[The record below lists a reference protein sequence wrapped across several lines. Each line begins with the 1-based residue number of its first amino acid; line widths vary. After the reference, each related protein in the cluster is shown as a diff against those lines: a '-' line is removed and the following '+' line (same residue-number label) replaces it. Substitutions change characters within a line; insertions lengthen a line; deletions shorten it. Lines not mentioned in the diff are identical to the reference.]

1 MVRITSAGCIY
12 EFPTLLFIDLYFCF
26 YYKIFDATFVF
37 DNRADINIFKNF
49 FHLLG
54 CEEQIEF
61 ILENLVDLISDFQN

>member
-12 EFPTLLFIDLYFCF
+12 EFPTLSFIDLYFCF

-49 FHLLG
+49 FHFLG
-54 CEEQIEF
+54 FEKKIEF